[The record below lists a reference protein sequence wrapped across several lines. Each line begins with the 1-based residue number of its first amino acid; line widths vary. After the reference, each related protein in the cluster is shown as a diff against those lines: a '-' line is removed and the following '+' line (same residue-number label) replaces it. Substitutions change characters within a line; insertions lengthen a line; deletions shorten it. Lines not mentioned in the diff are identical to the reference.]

1 MLRLKEDYKMSND
14 LEAKEKEVAIAKL
27 KYAILEGELT
37 LIKKLKEVE
46 EIEKSISK
54 YKTMLIEKGA

>member
-1 MLRLKEDYKMSND
+1 MSNEI
-14 LEAKEKEVAIAKL
+14 EAKEKEVAIAKL